1 MNLMD
6 TIKMYLIKKIILLGK
21 TIYTDVILLTD
32 ESIEIILLEMYSK
45 WRLELLNN

>member
-1 MNLMD
+1 MD
-6 TIKMYLIKKIILLGK
+6 TIKMHLIKKIISLGK